1 MLHVVTNVVYMLSSC
16 ARRATT
22 ALGVLAGLDKREQQ
36 QQQQQ
41 PQLEQDMGQWSE
53 LSSYI
58 SLAVE
63 NQLESFLARLPTA
76 RRARYQP
83 ANDVPTMM
91 YLGLGSAWQ
100 INWNAFWQG
109 YMPRGSRALPA
120 TSP

>member
-1 MLHVVTNVVYMLSSC
+1 MYMLSSC

-22 ALGVLAGLDKREQQ
+22 ALGVLVGLDQREQ

-83 ANDVPTMM
+83 ANDVHVA
-91 YLGLGSAWQ
+91 YAVCA
-100 INWNAFWQG
+100 AFFAACAAC
-109 YMPRGSRALPA
+109 SV
-120 TSP
+120 